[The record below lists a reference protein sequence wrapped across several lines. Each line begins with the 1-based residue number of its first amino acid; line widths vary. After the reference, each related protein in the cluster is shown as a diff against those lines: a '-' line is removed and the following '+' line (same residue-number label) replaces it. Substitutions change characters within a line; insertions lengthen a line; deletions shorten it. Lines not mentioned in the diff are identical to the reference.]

1 HFTSVYLYLLIL
13 PPPPE
18 PPLFPSTTLF
28 RSPGSIAFS
37 GRRFDR
43 TLCSKRHTE
52 MVRPTVHW
60 AVSKTD
66 PTPRRAVLLE
76 ADQLRRAH
84 DDWGVRFAGRL
95 AHERLENRETADDR
109 HSGTTGTGTGATH
122 DRIGM
127 CSAHL
132 PGPLAGP

>member
-52 MVRPTVHW
+52 MVRPTVHR
-60 AVSKTD
+60 AASKTD

-76 ADQLRRAH
+76 ADQLGRAH
-84 DDWGVRFAGRL
+84 RSEEHTSELQSRGHLVCRL
-95 AHERLENRETADDR
+95 LLEKTKSRD
-109 HSGTTGTGTGATH
+109 H
-122 DRIGM
+122 
-127 CSAHL
+127 
-132 PGPLAGP
+132 